1 MKINKIVT
9 LLFLLVFGYLISS
22 FKEEIILKTDLS
34 NVNSSL
40 ANLIFKID
48 MLSGFLYPFA
58 FFTFFYILFSISSY
72 IVIDKRIK
80 NLNDILMFSM
90 MPNFIFIAINYYYLI
105 EISMSDLELIN
116 QNGLSI
122 IPFLSYDTSTLISN
136 YLVYILP
143 PFFVLYYLMFEKKIS
158 TLNSFL
164 ISILPISIVFITYN
178 FLK

>member
-1 MKINKIVT
+1 MKINKIIT
-9 LLFLLVFGYLISS
+9 LFFLLVFGYLISS
-22 FKEEIILKTDLS
+22 FKENVILKTDLS
-34 NVNSSL
+34 NINSSL

-72 IVIDKRIK
+72 IIIDKQIK
-80 NLNDILMFSM
+80 NLTDIIMFSM
-90 MPNFIFIAINYYYLI
+90 IPNLVFIVINYYYLT
-105 EISMSDLELIN
+105 EMSMSDLESIN
-116 QNGLSI
+116 QNGLAI
-122 IPFLSYDTSTLISN
+122 IPFLSLDISILISN

-143 PFFVLYYLMFEKKIS
+143 PLFVLYHLISEKKTS

-164 ISILPISIVFITYN
+164 ISLLPISIVFITYT